1 MSSIEKRSDDR
12 YRVKFRIDGA
22 QRSLT
27 FDSEKGAKEWK
38 KKLDA
43 LGALAAMAMLDR
55 REVNPLTVGGYL
67 ERHISSRTGTTR
79 GTLHTYRA
87 LVRNH
92 MAQIAE
98 IPLALLDRE
107 AVAAWVNSL
116 AKAKNSGKTIA
127 NIHGLLSSALSIAV
141 SDKLILDNPCYRMR
155 LPRTDH
161 NSAEM
166 IFLTRDE
173 FDDLYALIP
182 AHYQPF
188 VLTLVC
194 TGMRFGEATALTV
207 GDVNLE
213 TKSIR
218 IRQSWKKT
226 GFSQRELGPTKTKRS
241 NRTVAIPPQ
250 IAQELVPLIQGR
262 SSKAFLFLNL
272 KGRPISGAFGE
283 KTWTPA
289 VQKYAGDTVEFTKDK
304 AGRKVRVVTK
314 IGDRD
319 HPRLHDLRHTFAS
332 WAIQDNIPLTVIQR
346 QLGHESIKTTSDRY
360 GHIQRSDYDIL
371 ANAISLRLP
380 SSIRAI
386 EG

>member
-1 MSSIEKRSDDR
+1 MSSIEKRLAGR
-12 YRVKFRIDGA
+12 YRVKFRIDGV

-27 FDSEKGAKEWK
+27 FDSEKSAKEWK

-43 LGALAAMAMLDR
+43 LGAIAALALLDR
-55 REVNPLTVGGYL
+55 REVNPLTVGEYL
-67 ERHISSRTGTTR
+67 ERHIASRTGTTQ

-98 IPLALLDRE
+98 IPIALLDRE

-127 NIHGLLSSALSIAV
+127 NIHGLLSSALNTAV
-141 SDKLILDNPCYRMR
+141 SDKLIFDNPCRGMR

-161 NSAEM
+161 NSIEM
-166 IFLTRDE
+166 VFLNRDE
-173 FDDLYALIP
+173 FEELYALIP

-188 VLTLVC
+188 VLTLVG

-213 TKSIR
+213 TRSIR

-226 GFSQRELGPTKTKRS
+226 GLSQRELGPTKTKRS

-250 IAQELVPLIQGR
+250 IADALATLISGR

-289 VQKYAGDTVEFTKDK
+289 VQKYAGDTVKFTKDK
-304 AGRKVRVVTK
+304 SGRKVRVVTK
-314 IGDRD
+314 IGERD
-319 HPRLHDLRHTFAS
+319 HVRLHDLRHTFVS
-332 WAIQDNIPLTVIQR
+332 WAIQAGIPLPVIQR
-346 QLGHESIKTTSDRY
+346 QLGHESITTTVDRY
-360 GHIQRSDYDIL
+360 GHLARSDFDAL
-371 ANAISLRLP
+371 ATSTANFLP
-380 SSIRAI
+380 TIRAI

>member
-1 MSSIEKRSDDR
+1 VSSIEKRSDDR
-12 YRVKFRIDGA
+12 YRVKFRVEGA

-27 FDSEKGAKEWK
+27 FSTEKGAKEWK

-43 LGALAAMAMLDR
+43 LGATAAIALLEH
-55 REVNPLTVGGYL
+55 REFNPLTVGQYL
-67 ERHISSRTGTTR
+67 ERHIASRTGTTQ

-92 MAQIAE
+92 MVAIAE
-98 IPLALLDRE
+98 IPIVLLDRE
-107 AVAAWVNSL
+107 SVAAWINSL

-127 NIHGLLSSALSIAV
+127 NIHGLLSSALNNAV
-141 SDKLILDNPCYRMR
+141 SDKLILDNPCRGMR

-173 FDDLYALIP
+173 FEELYAHIP
-182 AHYQPF
+182 VHYQPF
-188 VLTLVC
+188 VLTLVG

-250 IAQELVPLIQGR
+250 IAEALVPLIQGR
-262 SSKAFLFLNL
+262 PSKAFLFLNL
-272 KGRPISGAFGE
+272 KGKPISGAFGE
-283 KTWTPA
+283 KTWSVA
-289 VQKYAGDTVEFTKDK
+289 VQKYAGDTVKIAKDN
-304 AGRKVRVVTK
+304 AGRKVRVVAK
-314 IGDRD
+314 VGERD
-319 HPRLHDLRHTFAS
+319 HPRLHDLRHTFVS
-332 WAIQDNIPLTVIQR
+332 WAIQAGIPLPVIQR
-346 QLGHESIKTTSDRY
+346 QLGHESITTTVDRY
-360 GHIQRSDYDIL
+360 GHLARADFDAL
-371 ANAISLRLP
+371 ANSTANFLP
-380 SSIRAI
+380 TIRAI